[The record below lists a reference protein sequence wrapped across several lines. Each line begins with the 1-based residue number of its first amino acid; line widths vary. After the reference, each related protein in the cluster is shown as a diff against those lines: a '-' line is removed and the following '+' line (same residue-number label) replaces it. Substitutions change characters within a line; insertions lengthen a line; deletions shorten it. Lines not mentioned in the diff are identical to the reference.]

1 MQGAPSS
8 LVRLMGRMLRWAPE
22 DRPSLGE
29 CLVDEF
35 ILEGLPGQVRE
46 EHMKQMKSPNPY
58 GLI

>member
-1 MQGAPSS
+1 
-8 LVRLMGRMLRWAPE
+8 MGRMLRWAPE